1 MFLLVYGIK
10 LLVVRMVLDDF
21 KKERR
26 GVDGIVLKFDIK
38 M

>member
-10 LLVVRMVLDDF
+10 LSAVRMVLDDF

-26 GVDGIVLKFDIK
+26 GVDGIALKFDTK